1 VDYVRIL
8 ESRDG
13 IDDDP
18 EGAGQLLGAQVD
30 GTTTWNEMYGV
41 CYEDS
46 CILYARDTIRPE
58 RAVMHANVSL
68 ECECDVFCNYMRLL
82 IVCS

>member
-1 VDYVRIL
+1 VDYVRIR

-18 EGAGQLLGAQVD
+18 EGAGQLLGAQVE

-46 CILYARDTIRPE
+46 CTHGTQFVLRGRSCMRMSAWSVS
-58 RAVMHANVSL
+58 VMSSVIT
-68 ECECDVFCNYMRLL
+68 C
-82 IVCS
+82 VCS